1 MLRHG
6 SPSRLIQFNTMQW
19 KTVLSL
25 FFTIIWESHASQE
38 VSPCRWTD
46 FMGFGVQRL
55 EGLQRHKQ
63 VDIICRTVRPSFL
76 EWDPRWLVGIQRHV
90 YQSESIL
97 DGPFHWWLSKEKHW
111 HWLFG
116 LKKCVHWSELSLI
129 SWMGLEWILIVA
141 CFPDCRLH
149 HLFLSLWGLPY
160 SQLVW
165 QSRPHK
171 TFISMK
177 IGTWSQLLF

>member
-1 MLRHG
+1 MLVRKSLHVDELILWDLEFRG
-6 SPSRLIQFNTMQW
+6 WRAFRDINRLT
-19 KTVLSL
+19 
-25 FFTIIWESHASQE
+25 
-38 VSPCRWTD
+38 
-46 FMGFGVQRL
+46 
-55 EGLQRHKQ
+55 
-63 VDIICRTVRPSFL
+63 SFVEL
-76 EWDPRWLVGIQRHV
+76 WDPRWLVGIQRHV